1 MAVTGLKKNYR
12 KLSLKGLAYTMR
24 FFVHGRQTI
33 KYTTITTTD
42 IKTQKASTYYHII
55 KYM

>member
-24 FFVHGRQTI
+24 FFVHGRQTKNTLQSQPLI
-33 KYTTITTTD
+33 
-42 IKTQKASTYYHII
+42 
-55 KYM
+55 